1 MVQAIADIAHTLG
14 LKTVAEGVETH
25 ESARLLHGLG
35 IDFLQGYYFGQPMSR
50 GDLDCWLSQHQPQR
64 VIG

>member
-14 LKTVAEGVETH
+14 LKTVAEGVENH
-25 ESARLLHGLG
+25 ESARLLHDLG
-35 IDFLQGYYFGQPMSR
+35 IDFLQGYYFGRPMSR
-50 GDLDCWLSQHQPQR
+50 EDLDHWLSQHQPQQ